1 MPFPRLYVDALLVNW
16 GDRLFH
22 DPLRHVRAPH
32 LPGVALPRDARR
44 LRERLALTLRRAPE
58 VMVKI
63 TNKAS
68 GAQGMGAVRRH
79 LQYISRD
86 GHVELED
93 QDARVLIGDAAL
105 QDLFDEWR
113 WGGWGM
119 PEESRRRETFN
130 LMLSMPAGTDRA
142 AVREASRA
150 FAREIFG
157 DGRLYVFAQ
166 HDDQP
171 HPHVHLCVRV
181 RGPDGRCL
189 NPRKRDL
196 RTWREVFAR
205 QLREHG
211 VDANATPRLAR
222 GETQRLPTQAVV
234 RMQSRGVAPRFYRS
248 VLDERAQM
256 ALWDAH
262 IETLAVWRGV
272 AQALAHSGIPE
283 DRTMAMAI
291 VDFVQHMPARQL
303 EPGAT
308 RLDPTTTRSY
318 RDRPVEH
325 RYIAHFGGRQRSV
338 DGRPT
343 EPDPPFDRD

>member
-1 MPFPRLYVDALLVNW
+1 
-16 GDRLFH
+16 
-22 DPLRHVRAPH
+22 
-32 LPGVALPRDARR
+32 
-44 LRERLALTLRRAPE
+44 
-58 VMVKI
+58 
-63 TNKAS
+63 
-68 GAQGMGAVRRH
+68 
-79 LQYISRD
+79 QYISRD
-86 GHVELED
+86 GHIELED
-93 QDARVLIGDAAL
+93 QDERVLVGDAAL

-157 DGRLYVFAQ
+157 DGRSYVFAQ

-211 VDANATPRLAR
+211 VDANATPRLVR
-222 GETQRLPTQAVV
+222 G
-234 RMQSRGVAPRFYRS
+234 
-248 VLDERAQM
+248 
-256 ALWDAH
+256 
-262 IETLAVWRGV
+262 
-272 AQALAHSGIPE
+272 
-283 DRTMAMAI
+283 
-291 VDFVQHMPARQL
+291 
-303 EPGAT
+303 
-308 RLDPTTTRSY
+308 
-318 RDRPVEH
+318 
-325 RYIAHFGGRQRSV
+325 
-338 DGRPT
+338 
-343 EPDPPFDRD
+343 

>member
-1 MPFPRLYVDALLVNW
+1 MPFPRQYVDALLVNW

-166 HDDQP
+166 HDDEP

-291 VDFVQHMPARQL
+291 VNFVQHMPARQL

-308 RLDPTTTRSY
+308 RLDSATTCSHRA
-318 RDRPVEH
+318 PPHEH
-325 RYIAHFGGRQRSV
+325 RYIARFEGKQRSV
-338 DGRPT
+338 DDRPP
-343 EPDPPFDRD
+343 EPDPLFDRD

>member
-1 MPFPRLYVDALLVNW
+1 LFLVRFISAVLLSGSWSWKPDFLGFLGN
-16 GDRLFH
+16 
-22 DPLRHVRAPH
+22 
-32 LPGVALPRDARR
+32 RR
-44 LRERLALTLRRAPE
+44 LQPSTTPGTLP
-58 VMVKI
+58 
-63 TNKAS
+63 
-68 GAQGMGAVRRH
+68 
-79 LQYISRD
+79 
-86 GHVELED
+86 
-93 QDARVLIGDAAL
+93 
-105 QDLFDEWR
+105 
-113 WGGWGM
+113 
-119 PEESRRRETFN
+119 
-130 LMLSMPAGTDRA
+130 A

-308 RLDPTTTRSY
+308 RLDPATTRSY

-325 RYIAHFGGRQRSV
+325 RYIAHFAGRQRSV

>member
-1 MPFPRLYVDALLVNW
+1 MSFPRLYVDALLVNW

-93 QDARVLIGDAAL
+93 QDARVLVGDAAL

-222 GETQRLPTQAVV
+222 GETQRFPTQAVV

-248 VLDERAQM
+248 VLDERAEK

-272 AQALAHSGIPE
+272 AQALAHSGVPE

-303 EPGAT
+303 ARRYPTRPGHHMFT
-308 RLDPTTTRSY
+308 SGP
-318 RDRPVEH
+318 PV
-325 RYIAHFGGRQRSV
+325 
-338 DGRPT
+338 
-343 EPDPPFDRD
+343 

>member
-1 MPFPRLYVDALLVNW
+1 MPFPKHYVDALLVNW

-22 DPLRHVRAPH
+22 EPLRHVRAPH
-32 LPGVALPRDARR
+32 LPGLALPRDARR

-79 LQYISRD
+79 LQYIARD
-86 GHVELED
+86 GHLELED
-93 QDARVLIGDAAL
+93 QDGRVHRGAL
-105 QDLFDEWR
+105 AMEDLFDEWR

-181 RGPDGRCL
+181 RGLDGRCL

-196 RTWREVFAR
+196 RTWREVFAQ

-211 VDANATPRLAR
+211 VDANATPRLVR
-222 GETQRLPTQAVV
+222 GETRRFPAQAVV
-234 RMQSRGVAPRFYRS
+234 GMQSRGATPRFYRPAFDS
-248 VLDERAQM
+248 AAKK

-262 IETLAVWRGV
+262 VESLTVWHGV
-272 AQALAHSGIPE
+272 AQALANSVVPD
-283 DRTMAMAI
+283 DRTMAMHI
-291 VDFVQHMPARQL
+291 VDFVRRMPVRRLNLAAAREDNVSVQ
-303 EPGAT
+303 PQ
-308 RLDPTTTRSY
+308 
-318 RDRPVEH
+318 RDRSPEWSLNARVSKRH
-325 RYIAHFGGRQRSV
+325 PGRGREPEEV
-338 DGRPT
+338 DPLL
-343 EPDPPFDRD
+343 DRD

>member
-1 MPFPRLYVDALLVNW
+1 MPFPRQYVDALLINW

-22 DPLRHVRAPH
+22 EPLRHVRAPH

-63 TNKAS
+63 TNRAS

-79 LQYISRD
+79 LQYISRA

-93 QDARVLIGDAAL
+93 QDEHVLVGDAAL

-130 LMLSMPAGTDRA
+130 LMLSMPAGTDRG

-157 DGRLYVFAQ
+157 DGRSYVFAQ

-211 VDANATPRLAR
+211 VDANATPRLVR
-222 GETQRLPTQAVV
+222 GETQRLRTQAVV

-248 VLDERAQM
+248 VLDERATM
-256 ALWDAH
+256 VLRDAH

-303 EPGAT
+303 DPGAT
-308 RLDPTTTRSY
+308 RLEPATECSH
-318 RDRPVEH
+318 RDRPVAH
-325 RYIAHFGGRQRSV
+325 RYIAHFTGRQRSV
-338 DGRPT
+338 DDRPT